1 MAFQPGQRIGDY
13 EVVAKLGAGGLGIV
27 YEVRHLISQRCE
39 AMKILLPDQG
49 TPEMVERFRREVQ
62 TLATLNHPNIAQLHT
77 AFYYEDQLAMIMELI
92 QGETLRDLRLRTA
105 IALPQA
111 LDYIAQTLSA
121 LTYAHRLGIVHRDI
135 KPSNIMIA
143 EGGLVKLL
151 DFGIALTEHGSQLTR
166 VGFLL
171 GSLNYMSPEQ
181 MGGSKATVQSDIYA
195 VGVTLYELL
204 TGTLPIKGDNNY
216 EIMMGHINQLPLPP
230 HQIASEIPIA
240 VSAAVMRALAKDPA
254 QRFATAEEFLHA
266 LRLTLGT
273 VEPGMTYAAPLPI
286 APYSSSRTPVLT
298 PPLFPSPKPV
308 AAAADF
314 SSPTA
319 VAVSNTPLP
328 MPVPTANNEVATQP
342 IQSKSGSASG
352 LQNLSLEDI
361 SRKLAVYIG
370 PVARIV
376 VKKLAAQSEDVDF
389 IFHQAAK
396 HISSDADRAAF
407 LRSRRH

>member
-1 MAFQPGQRIGDY
+1 
-13 EVVAKLGAGGLGIV
+13 
-27 YEVRHLISQRCE
+27 
-39 AMKILLPDQG
+39 
-49 TPEMVERFRREVQ
+49 
-62 TLATLNHPNIAQLHT
+62 
-77 AFYYEDQLAMIMELI
+77 MIMELI
-92 QGETLRDLRLRTA
+92 QGETLRDLRLRTT

-121 LTYAHRLGIVHRDI
+121 LTYAHRLGVVHRDI

-166 VGFLL
+166 AGFLL

-181 MGGSKATVQSDIYA
+181 MGGSKANVRSDIYA

-204 TGTLPIKGDNNY
+204 TGTLPIKGASNY
-216 EIMMGHINQLPLPP
+216 EIMMGHINQTPQPP
-230 HQIASEIPIA
+230 HQIASHIPIG
-240 VSAAVMRALAKDPA
+240 VSSAVMRALAKDPA
-254 QRFATAEEFLHA
+254 QRFATAEEFLYA
-266 LRLTLGT
+266 LRLTLAAG
-273 VEPGMTYAAPLPI
+273 EPGMTYASPLPVSS
-286 APYSSSRTPVLT
+286 YSSSRTPAPAT
-298 PPLFPSPKPV
+298 PGFPFPTPV
-308 AAAADF
+308 AAKAES
-314 SSPTA
+314 SSPA
-319 VAVSNTPLP
+319 SVAVSNTPLP
-328 MPVPTANNEVATQP
+328 MPPPTSSTEVATQP

-361 SRKLAVYIG
+361 SRKLAVFIG

-389 IFHQAAK
+389 IFHQAAR

-407 LRSRRH
+407 LKSRRR